1 MYTSRYLKHYWRYRH
16 RIHAVCGILA
26 GVFTAAGFIIVM
38 NWLGWA
44 FYFDNIHNFAGI
56 VFSFLTILLVLG
68 GVTLLTMYKA
78 VNLDWQT
85 KTLLR
90 IKRVHKWFGY
100 FIVFTVQ
107 IAVMSGIVRKAG
119 IWFWSP
125 SLKDGLL
132 IANIFIFFFSL
143 LIGEIIH

>member
-1 MYTSRYLKHYWRYRH
+1 M
-16 RIHAVCGILA
+16 
-26 GVFTAAGFIIVM
+26 AGFIIVM

-44 FYFDNIHNFAGI
+44 FYFDNLHNFAGI

-107 IAVMSGIVRKAG
+107 IAVMSGISRKAG
-119 IWFWSP
+119 IWDWSP

-132 IANIFIFFFSL
+132 IANIFILFFSL